1 MNRSLFC
8 IMMIVGI
15 FFLLCPVFADTTW
28 REYEKEYITYP
39 YSDPNPIPNFTKF
52 YPYFRFDGFF
62 DQARK
67 QSWKVIELS
76 NDYLTLEILPEIGGK
91 IWSVKEKST
100 GHSIV
105 YSNPVIKF
113 RDIAMRGPWTSG
125 GIEVNFGIIGH
136 TPNCSSPVDYAV
148 RKNKDQSVSCFIGNL
163 DLIARAPWTVEIN
176 LPDKSS
182 VFSMKI
188 CWHNG
193 SRQFQPYYTW
203 TNIGVPSGE
212 GIECIDPGTKYIGH
226 EGDSHPW
233 SLDLKTGKD
242 LSWYKNNDSGSY
254 KSYHLFGRF
263 AEFYGIYDHKTG
275 LGASSYIPG
284 DGKRGRK
291 IWLWGLSREGMIWED
306 LLTDP
311 PGKQYI
317 EIQAGRLFNQ
327 CRGESR
333 YTPFKNRDFPPYST
347 EYWTEYWMPVLKI
360 GGFNAVSSY
369 GSMNVRKEN
378 ERVQIA
384 VSPSQLIESA
394 IKIFDGNEKLFEQK
408 VSLIPCKP
416 YYLDWKADRPI
427 RDLKVSLGEDLI
439 LYTSDK
445 EKETSRPDKILADPR
460 KVKSPSALY
469 HLGREAQRE
478 RNFDIG
484 DQYFRQC
491 IESDVLYGAAYAGL
505 AENANRR
512 GEYSSAMDLA
522 RKALAID
529 TYDPEANYQF
539 GIAAFALK
547 KMADAKESFSLA
559 SLSTKFRGAA
569 LTELAGVYLFEKKY
583 AQSLE
588 IVEKALV
595 YNRINPDANAILLT
609 VYRIMNTDQGK
620 AFDQLSKKLLFDN
633 PLAFSV
639 RFERYLAGMEN
650 GKDLCDSIRCELPH
664 EIFLENAIRYVRI
677 GRSEDALRILELALK
692 KSEIIE
698 PEIRYWIAYLRND
711 SNDLKKA
718 ENALLDFTFPFRTES
733 IPVFRWAYEKGKSWK
748 NGYLLAVLLSFLG
761 DKEKGGRILDQ
772 YENGPDYP
780 PFYIL
785 RGSLNEKSRLSDYR
799 RAHELDP
806 GSSRYVCPYIDELLK
821 REKKNEALIL
831 AERYIKKFPGD
842 TRLILL
848 YARALLLS
856 DQYENAYRFLRSTLF
871 LPNEGSLK
879 GRDLYREAALMS
891 AWNSYRKNQFDQAI
905 KMINEAREWPENLGA
920 GKPYP
925 NLCDERLEDWIA
937 YLCEKARGNQA
948 AQKKY
953 LNAILKTANEER
965 KAFYQKNPYNEYL
978 RDLALKASG
987 KKKEITIPDFSSEE
1001 MIGRI
1006 LKRIR

>member
-1 MNRSLFC
+1 MNRSLLC
-8 IMMIVGI
+8 ITMILGI
-15 FFLLCPVFADTTW
+15 FLFLPPVFAETAW
-28 REYEKEYITYP
+28 REYEKEYTTYP

-52 YPYFRFDGFF
+52 YPYFRFDGFSG
-62 DQARK
+62 QARK
-67 QSWKVIELS
+67 QAWKVIELS
-76 NDYLTLEILPEIGGK
+76 NDFLTLEILPEIGGK
-91 IWSVKEKST
+91 IWTVKEKST
-100 GHSIV
+100 GRSIV

-113 RDIAMRGPWTSG
+113 RDVAMRGPWTSG
-125 GIEVNFGIIGH
+125 GIEVNLGIIGH
-136 TPNCSSPVDYAV
+136 TPNCSSPVDYFV

-193 SRQFQPYYTW
+193 SGQFQPYYTW

-212 GIECIDPGTKYIGH
+212 GIECIDPGTKFIGH

-233 SLDLKTGKD
+233 SLDPKTGKD
-242 LSWYKNNDSGSY
+242 LAWYKNNDSGSY

-263 AEFYGIYDHKTG
+263 AEFYGIYDHKTEF
-275 LGASSYIPG
+275 GASSYIPG

-360 GGFNAVSSY
+360 GGFNAASSY
-369 GSMNVRKEN
+369 GSMNVRNEN
-378 ERVQIA
+378 GRIQVA
-384 VSPSQLIESA
+384 VSPNRMIESA
-394 IKIFDGNEKLFEQK
+394 IKIFDGNEKIFEQK

-416 YYLDWKADRPI
+416 CFLDWKANRPI

-445 EKETSRPDKILADPR
+445 EKETTRPDKILADPQNT
-460 KVKSPSALY
+460 KSPSALY
-469 HLGREAQRE
+469 LLGREAQRE
-478 RNFDIG
+478 RKFDVG

-491 IESDVLYGAAYAGL
+491 IKADVFYGAAYAGL

-512 GEYSSAMDLA
+512 GDYSGAMDLA

-529 TYDPEANYQF
+529 TYDPVANYQF

-547 KMADAKESFSLA
+547 KMADAKEAFSLA
-559 SLSTKFRGAA
+559 SLSTEFRGAA
-569 LTELAGVYLFEKKY
+569 LTELAGVYLFEKNY
-583 AQSLE
+583 AQARE
-588 IVEKALV
+588 IAEKALV
-595 YNRINPDANAILLT
+595 YNTINPDANAILLALH
-609 VYRIMNTDQGK
+609 RIMNTDQGK
-620 AFDQLSKKLLFDN
+620 AFDGLSQKLLSDN

-639 RFERYLAGMEN
+639 RFERFLAGKEN
-650 GKDLCDSIRCELPH
+650 EKNLCDSVRSELPH

-677 GRSEDALRILELALK
+677 GRSGDALRILELALK
-692 KSEIIE
+692 KSGIVES
-698 PEIRYWIAYLRND
+698 EIRYWIAYLRKD
-711 SNDLKKA
+711 PAELSKA
-718 ENALLDFTFPFRTES
+718 ENASLGFAFPFRAES
-733 IPVFRWAYEKGKSWK
+733 IPVFRWAYENGKSWK
-748 NGYLLAVLLSFLG
+748 NGYLFAVLLSFLG
-761 DKEKGGRILDQ
+761 DRAKGMKILDQ
-772 YENGPDYP
+772 YGKEPDYP
-780 PFYIL
+780 PFYVF
-785 RGSLNEKSRLSDYR
+785 RGSLNEKSRLNDYR

-806 GSSRYVCPYIDELLK
+806 GSPRYAVPYIDELIMQ
-821 REKKNEALIL
+821 EKNKEALIL
-831 AERYIKKFPGD
+831 AEKYVKKFPGD

-848 YARALLLS
+848 YARSLLLS
-856 DQYENAYRFLRSTLF
+856 DQYENAHRFLRSALF

-891 AWNSYRKNQFDQAI
+891 AWNYYRKNQFDQAI
-905 KMINEAREWPENLGA
+905 KMIDEAREWPENLGA

-937 YLCEKARGNQA
+937 YRCEKARGNQV
-948 AQKKY
+948 AQKRY
-953 LNAILKTANEER
+953 LDAILQPADEER
-965 KAFYQKNPYNEYL
+965 EALYQKNPCNEYL
-978 RDLALKASG
+978 KDLALKASG
-987 KKKEITIPDFSSEE
+987 RKKEIVIPDFSPDDAV
-1001 MIGRI
+1001 GRI
-1006 LKRIR
+1006 LKRIQ